1 MLKEITCYCLIDL
14 IWIDFNNNCIIFFR
28 FMRELVIKTISQED
42 VAAIFKGR
50 TNAIFDIVEDSFKK
64 YLAGDIIMPDKISQI
79 FDEVSQNR
87 INCMPATLIDEK
99 VCGMKWVSVFPSNA
113 SIGVQNVTGVM
124 LLSELETGF
133 PIAVIDG
140 TLSTKMRTAGV
151 GCTAAKYLAPS
162 KVKTL
167 GMIGA
172 GEEARM
178 HFTLLKHMFPTI
190 KECRISSL
198 HSKSERVFV
207 EMFKDV
213 VPDVNFIT
221 CNNDSHLCADGAD
234 IIVTAI
240 SGQSP
245 VLKAAD
251 ITKGSLY
258 IHVGGWE
265 DEYSVA
271 QKADKIVCDEWEVVK
286 HRSQTLCRMY
296 KDGLLKDKDI
306 YGNLSELIS
315 GSKVGRENDDEFI
328 YFNSVGLSY
337 IDINFANYIFKEAK
351 ERGFG
356 QKVIMAKDCVVDYAS
371 LIS

>member
-1 MLKEITCYCLIDL
+1 MK
-14 IWIDFNNNCIIFFR
+14 
-28 FMRELVIKTISQED
+28 VISQEI
-42 VAAIFKGR
+42 VAEIFCG
-50 TNAIFDIVEDSFKK
+50 NADGIINIIEDSFRK
-64 YLAGDIIMPDKISQI
+64 YLEGDIIFPDKISQI
-79 FDEVSQNR
+79 FDEQTQNR
-87 INCMPATLIDEK
+87 INCMPATLIKDK

-113 SIGVQNVTGVM
+113 FKGVQNVTGIM

-140 TLSTKMRTAGV
+140 TLSTKMRTAAV

-162 KVKTL
+162 KVETI
-167 GMIGA
+167 GIIGA

-190 KECRISSL
+190 KECRVSSL
-198 HSKSERVFV
+198 NTEIEQGFIDK
-207 EMFKDV
+207 FKDI
-213 VPDVNFIT
+213 VPDVKFVT
-221 CNNDSHLCADGAD
+221 CNNDSHLCASGAD

-251 ITKGSLY
+251 ITKGGLY

-265 DEYSVA
+265 DEYGVA
-271 QKADKIVCDEWEVVK
+271 QKANKIVCDEWEVVK

-296 KDGLLKDKDI
+296 KAGLLKDEDI
-306 YGNLSELIS
+306 HANLSELIA
-315 GSKVGRENDDEFI
+315 GTKVGRENDDEFI

-337 IDINFANYIFKEAK
+337 IDINFANYIYKEAIR
-351 ERGFG
+351 RGLYLD
-356 QKVIMAKDCVVDYAS
+356 VVLAENNIVDYNS
-371 LIS
+371 LIH

>member
-1 MLKEITCYCLIDL
+1 MSNI
-14 IWIDFNNNCIIFFR
+14 
-28 FMRELVIKTISQED
+28 VIKTISQED
-42 VAAIFKGR
+42 VAAIFKG
-50 TNAIFDIVEDSFKK
+50 NADAIYGIIEDSFKK
-64 YLAGDIIMPDKISQI
+64 YLADDIIMPDKISQI
-79 FDEVSQNR
+79 FDEASQNR

-99 VCGMKWVSVFPSNA
+99 ICGMKWVSVFPSNA
-113 SIGVQNVTGVM
+113 PKGVQNVTGIM

-140 TLSTKMRTAGV
+140 TLSTKMRTAAV

-162 KVKTL
+162 KVETI
-167 GMIGA
+167 GIIGA

-190 KECRISSL
+190 KECRVSSL
-198 HSKSERVFV
+198 NTEIEQGFIDK
-207 EMFKDV
+207 FKDI
-213 VPDVNFIT
+213 VPDVKFVT
-221 CNNDSHLCADGAD
+221 CNNDSHLCASGAD

-251 ITKGSLY
+251 ITKGGLY

-265 DEYSVA
+265 DEYGVA
-271 QKADKIVCDEWEVVK
+271 QKANKIVCDEWEMVK

-296 KDGLLKDKDI
+296 KAGLLKDKDI
-306 YGNLSELIS
+306 HANLSELIA
-315 GSKVGRENDDEFI
+315 GTKVGRENDDEFI

-337 IDINFANYIFKEAK
+337 IDINFANYIYEEAK
-351 ERGFG
+351 KSGLG
-356 QKVIMAKDCVVDYAS
+356 QNVVIAENNVVDYES
-371 LIS
+371 LIH

>member
-1 MLKEITCYCLIDL
+1 MSNI
-14 IWIDFNNNCIIFFR
+14 
-28 FMRELVIKTISQED
+28 VIKTISQED
-42 VAAIFKGR
+42 VAAIFKG
-50 TNAIFDIVEDSFKK
+50 NADAIYGIIEDSFKK
-64 YLAGDIIMPDKISQI
+64 YLADDIIMPDKISQI
-79 FDEVSQNR
+79 FDEASQNR

-99 VCGMKWVSVFPSNA
+99 ICGMKWVSVFPSNA
-113 SIGVQNVTGVM
+113 PKGVQNVTGII

-140 TLSTKMRTAGV
+140 TLSTKMRTAAV

-162 KVKTL
+162 KVETI
-167 GMIGA
+167 GIIGA

-190 KECRISSL
+190 KECRVSSL
-198 HSKSERVFV
+198 NTEIEQGFIDK
-207 EMFKDV
+207 FKDI
-213 VPDVNFIT
+213 VPDVKFVT
-221 CNNDSHLCADGAD
+221 CNNDSHLCASGAD

-251 ITKGSLY
+251 ITKGGLY

-265 DEYSVA
+265 DEYGVA
-271 QKADKIVCDEWEVVK
+271 QKANKIVCDEWEVVK

-296 KDGLLKDKDI
+296 KAGLLKDEDI
-306 YGNLSELIS
+306 HANLSELIA
-315 GSKVGRENDDEFI
+315 GTKVGRENDDEFI

-337 IDINFANYIFKEAK
+337 IDINFANYIYEEAK
-351 ERGFG
+351 KRGLG
-356 QKVIMAKDCVVDYAS
+356 QNVVMAENNVVDYAS
-371 LIS
+371 LIR

>member
-1 MLKEITCYCLIDL
+1 MSNI
-14 IWIDFNNNCIIFFR
+14 
-28 FMRELVIKTISQED
+28 VIKAISQED
-42 VAAIFKGR
+42 VASIFKG
-50 TNAIFDIVEDSFKK
+50 NADAIFGIIEDSFKK

-113 SIGVQNVTGVM
+113 PKGIQNVTGIM

-140 TLSTKMRTAGV
+140 TLSTKMRTAAV

-162 KVKTL
+162 KVETI
-167 GMIGA
+167 GIIGA

-190 KECRISSL
+190 KECRVSSL
-198 HSKSERVFV
+198 NTEIEQGFIDK
-207 EMFKDV
+207 FKGI
-213 VPDVNFIT
+213 VPDVNFVT
-221 CNNDSHLCADGAD
+221 CNNDSHLCASGAD

-251 ITKGSLY
+251 ITKGGLY

-265 DEYSVA
+265 DEYGVA
-271 QKADKIVCDEWEVVK
+271 QKANKIVCDEWEVVK

-296 KDGLLKDKDI
+296 KAGLLKDEDI
-306 YGNLSELIS
+306 HANLSELIA
-315 GSKVGRENDDEFI
+315 GTKVGRENDDEFI

-337 IDINFANYIFKEAK
+337 IDINFANYIYEEAK
-351 ERGFG
+351 KRGLG
-356 QKVIMAKDCVVDYAS
+356 QNVVMAENNVVDYAS
-371 LIS
+371 LI

>member
-1 MLKEITCYCLIDL
+1 MSNI
-14 IWIDFNNNCIIFFR
+14 
-28 FMRELVIKTISQED
+28 VIKTISQED
-42 VAAIFKGR
+42 VAAIFKG
-50 TNAIFDIVEDSFKK
+50 NADTIYGIIEDSFKK
-64 YLAGDIIMPDKISQI
+64 YLADDIIMPDKISQI
-79 FDEVSQNR
+79 FDEASQNR

-99 VCGMKWVSVFPSNA
+99 ICGMKWVSVFPSNA
-113 SIGVQNVTGVM
+113 PKGVQNVTGIM

-140 TLSTKMRTAGV
+140 TLSTKMRTAAV

-162 KVKTL
+162 KVETI
-167 GMIGA
+167 GIIGA

-190 KECRISSL
+190 KECRVSSL
-198 HSKSERVFV
+198 NTEIEQSFIDK
-207 EMFKDV
+207 FKDI
-213 VPDVNFIT
+213 VPDVKFVT
-221 CNNDSHLCADGAD
+221 CNNDSHLCASGAD

-251 ITKGSLY
+251 ITKGGLY

-265 DEYSVA
+265 DEYGVA
-271 QKADKIVCDEWEVVK
+271 QKANKIVCDEWEVVK

-296 KDGLLKDKDI
+296 KEGLLKDEDI
-306 YGNLSELIS
+306 HANLSELIT
-315 GSKVGRENDDEFI
+315 GTKVGRENDDEFI

-337 IDINFANYIFKEAK
+337 IDINFANYIYEEAK
-351 ERGFG
+351 KRGLG
-356 QKVIMAKDCVVDYAS
+356 QNVVMAENNVVDYES
-371 LIS
+371 LIH

>member
-1 MLKEITCYCLIDL
+1 MSNI
-14 IWIDFNNNCIIFFR
+14 
-28 FMRELVIKTISQED
+28 VIKTISQED
-42 VAAIFKGR
+42 VAAIFKG
-50 TNAIFDIVEDSFKK
+50 NADAIYGIIEDSFKK
-64 YLAGDIIMPDKISQI
+64 YLADDIIMPDKISQI
-79 FDEVSQNR
+79 FDEASQNR

-99 VCGMKWVSVFPSNA
+99 ICGMKWVSVFPSNA
-113 SIGVQNVTGVM
+113 PKGVQNVTGIM

-140 TLSTKMRTAGV
+140 TLSTKMRTAAV

-162 KVKTL
+162 KVETI
-167 GMIGA
+167 GIIGA

-190 KECRISSL
+190 KECRVSSL
-198 HSKSERVFV
+198 NTEIEQGFIDK
-207 EMFKDV
+207 FKDI
-213 VPDVNFIT
+213 VPEVKFVT
-221 CNNDSHLCADGAD
+221 CNNDSHLCASGAD

-251 ITKGSLY
+251 ITKGGLY

-265 DEYSVA
+265 DEYGVA
-271 QKADKIVCDEWEVVK
+271 QKANKIVCDEWEVVK

-296 KDGLLKDKDI
+296 KEGLLKDEDI
-306 YGNLSELIS
+306 HANLSELIA
-315 GSKVGRENDDEFI
+315 GTKVGRENDDEFI

-337 IDINFANYIFKEAK
+337 IDINFANYIYEEAK
-351 ERGFG
+351 KRGLG
-356 QKVIMAKDCVVDYAS
+356 QNVVMAENNVVDYES
-371 LIS
+371 LIH